1 MATDRSNTAAII
13 YAVDLAK
20 HLNASVLAMSVID
33 NRRFT
38 VLDIMPI
45 TEPDDTY
52 LYEAAKEYLVEIEKL
67 CDKSGVQRGIVVTKG
82 HPVEDIVKD
91 AKKSIVDLT
100 VMGSHGRSALT
111 ASVLGSVAYGVIH
124 NLTEVPVL
132 IVR

>member
-1 MATDRSNTAAII
+1 MIKVAF
-13 YAVDLAK
+13 K
-20 HLNASVLAMSVID
+20 
-33 NRRFT
+33 
-38 VLDIMPI
+38 
-45 TEPDDTY
+45 
-52 LYEAAKEYLVEIEKL
+52 
-67 CDKSGVQRGIVVTKG
+67 RGIVVTKG